1 MPKKFPLAET
11 RKWLD
16 LYEKGKSEVSI
27 AKQAHCDVRTV
38 KKGIEHARRE
48 REAVIARTELLKE
61 ALRKHQDGLLETLEE
76 ILSNLSVPPVDSAVL
91 AWETSSFTTIEAA
104 KAEVGGA
111 EVVSDDVALGAE
123 RRAEWV
129 LLQEH
134 LKRDPLWRV
143 LADLQKALAAHL
155 NAKIAFQRKTVSLLG
170 EKTGYKVVDD
180 SGAVTPPFV
189 YIYTTGRLFFEVA
202 IRRVLGIPD
211 RTNPEENIVTD
222 TTTGEVKHGIGTI
235 LAKAPGKEE
244 ECKRNLLAA
253 LKELQQSAE
262 AVRVANTYKVLEEST
277 AKARKAVEEI
287 LLLGLVT
294 GQCRICRRLGI

>member
-16 LYEKGKSEVSI
+16 LYEKGRSEVSI
-27 AKQAHCDVRTV
+27 AKRAHCDVRTV
-38 KKGIEHARRE
+38 KKGIEQARRE

-61 ALRKHQDGLLETLEE
+61 ALRKHQDGLLATLEE
-76 ILSNLSVPPVDSAVL
+76 ILSNLSVPPVDSAVPG
-91 AWETSSFTTIEAA
+91 WETSSFTTIEAA

-111 EVVSDDVALGAE
+111 EVVSDDVPLGAE

-143 LADLQKALAAHL
+143 LDQRQKALADHFD
-155 NAKIAFQRKTVSLLG
+155 AKIAFQRKTVALLE
-170 EKTGYKVVDD
+170 EKTTYKVVDD

-244 ECKRNLLAA
+244 KCRRDLLAA
-253 LKELQQSAE
+253 LKELPQSAE

-287 LLLGLVT
+287 LLLGLVP
-294 GQCRICRRLGI
+294 GQCRICRRLGV

>member
-1 MPKKFPLAET
+1 MPKKFPLAEI

-16 LYEKGKSEVSI
+16 LYEKGRSEVSI
-27 AKQAHCDVRTV
+27 AKEAHCDVRTV
-38 KKGIEHARRE
+38 KKGIEHSRRE
-48 REAVIARTELLKE
+48 REAVTARTELLKE
-61 ALRKHQDGLLETLEE
+61 ALRKHQAGLLATLEE
-76 ILSNLSVPPVDSAVL
+76 ILSNLSVPSVDSAVL
-91 AWETSSFTTIEAA
+91 GWETSSFATIEAA
-104 KAEVGGA
+104 EAEVAGA

-143 LADLQKALAAHL
+143 IADWQKALAAHM
-155 NAKIAFQRKTVSLLG
+155 NAKIAFQRKTVALLE
-170 EKTGYKVVDD
+170 EKTGYNVVDD
-180 SGAVTPPFV
+180 SGAVTPSFV
-189 YIYTTGRLFFEVA
+189 YIYTTSPLFFEVA
-202 IRRVLGIPD
+202 IRRVLGIPG
-211 RTNPEENIVTD
+211 RTNPEEGIVTD

-244 ECKRNLLAA
+244 KCKRDLLAA
-253 LKELQQSAE
+253 LKELPQSAE

-277 AKARKAVEEI
+277 TKARKAVEEL
-287 LLLGLVT
+287 LLLGLVL

>member
-1 MPKKFPLAET
+1 MPKKFPLAEI
-11 RKWLD
+11 RNWLD

-38 KKGIEHARRE
+38 KKGIEHSRRE
-48 REAVIARTELLKE
+48 REVVIVRTELLKE
-61 ALRKHQDGLLETLEE
+61 ALGKHQDSLLETLEE
-76 ILSNLSVPPVDSAVL
+76 ILSDLSIPPVASAVL
-91 AWETSSFTTIEAA
+91 GWETSSFTTIEAA
-104 KAEVGGA
+104 KAEVGRT
-111 EVVSDDVALGAE
+111 EVVSDDLALGAE
-123 RRAEWV
+123 RKAEWV

-143 LADLQKALAAHL
+143 LDQRQKALAAHF
-155 NAKIAFQRKTVSLLG
+155 NAKIAFQRKTVALLE
-170 EKTGYKVVDD
+170 EKTGYNVVDD

-189 YIYTTGRLFFEVA
+189 YIYTTGPRFFGVA

-211 RTNPEENIVTD
+211 RTNLEEGIVID
-222 TTTGEVKHGIGTI
+222 TTRGEVRYGIGEI
-235 LAKAPGKEE
+235 LVEAPGEEE

-253 LKELQQSAE
+253 LKELSQSAE
-262 AVRVANTYKVLEEST
+262 AVQVANTYKVLEEST

-287 LLLGLVT
+287 LLLGLVF

>member
-48 REAVIARTELLKE
+48 REAVIARAELLKE

-76 ILSNLSVPPVDSAVL
+76 ILSSLSVTPVDSAVL
-91 AWETSSFTTIEAA
+91 GWETPNFTTIEAA
-104 KAEVGGA
+104 KAELGGV
-111 EVVSDDVALGAE
+111 EVVSDVVALGAE

-143 LADLQKALAAHL
+143 LADRQKALAEHFD
-155 NAKIAFQRKTVSLLG
+155 AKTAFQRKTVALLKD
-170 EKTGYKVVDD
+170 KTGYKVVDD

-189 YIYTTGRLFFEVA
+189 YIYTTGSLFFKVA
-202 IRRVLGIPD
+202 IRRVLGIPN
-211 RTNPEENIVTD
+211 RTNPEENIVIDPTM
-222 TTTGEVKHGIGTI
+222 GEVKHGIGTI
-235 LAKAPGKEE
+235 LAKVPGKEE
-244 ECKRNLLAA
+244 ECKRNLLLA
-253 LKELQQSAE
+253 LKELPQTAE
-262 AVRVANTYKVLEEST
+262 AERVANTYKVLEEST
-277 AKARKAVEEI
+277 AKARKPVEEI
-287 LLLGLVT
+287 LLLGLVP
-294 GQCRICRRLGI
+294 GQCRICSRLGI